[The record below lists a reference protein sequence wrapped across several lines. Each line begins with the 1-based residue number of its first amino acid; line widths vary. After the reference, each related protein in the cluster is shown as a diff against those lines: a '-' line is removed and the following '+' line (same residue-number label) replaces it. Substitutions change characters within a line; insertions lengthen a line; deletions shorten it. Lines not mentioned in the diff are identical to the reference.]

1 VGEAQAACCMRQK
14 TPGRYVLKRT
24 DPKPQLACMWVMTT
38 LKILQVAGV
47 YLSVEILKAF
57 GMINV
62 E

>member
-1 VGEAQAACCMRQK
+1 MRQK